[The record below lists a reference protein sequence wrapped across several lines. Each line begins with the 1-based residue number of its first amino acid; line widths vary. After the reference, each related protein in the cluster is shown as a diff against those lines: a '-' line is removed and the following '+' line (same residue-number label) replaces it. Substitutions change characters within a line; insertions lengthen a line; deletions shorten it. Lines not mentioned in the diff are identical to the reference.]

1 MSFADK
7 GAFVK
12 RTEKITTFGFFNVDK
27 PSGMTSSTVVNKI
40 KWLTGVPCGH
50 MGTLDPLA
58 SGVLPVGVGN
68 ATRLFNYF
76 LDKEKEYIAEFTFG
90 VDSDTLD
97 STGELIYGGQVPSE
111 KEIES
116 VLPAF
121 FGDILQVPPKY
132 SAKNVNGRRGYDL
145 ARAGVDFELPPKKVH
160 IYGIELLGRA
170 EDKENAFRFKI
181 RCGGGT
187 YIRSL
192 ARDIAA
198 ALETKAVMSA
208 LRRTQSGCFLLSEA
222 IPFSILESDP
232 SVAALEELI
241 IPTERVL
248 PIPDLLLTE
257 KNAGRLFN
265 GQRVA
270 TEEEDGL
277 YKIYKDGVF
286 YGIAEVKNGL
296 AKAEIKLC

>member
-1 MSFADK
+1 MA
-7 GAFVK
+7 K
-12 RTEKITTFGFFNVDK
+12 REKKISQFGFFNVNK
-27 PSGMTSSTVVNKI
+27 PSGIVSSAVVNKL

-68 ATRLFNYF
+68 ATRLFDYF

-97 STGELIYGGQVPSE
+97 STGVLAYGGRVPSAA
-111 KEIES
+111 EIAE
-116 VLPAF
+116 VLPSF
-121 FGDILQVPPKY
+121 LGEIMQIPPKY

-145 ARAGVDFELPPKKVH
+145 ARAGIDFELPPKKVR
-160 IYGIELLGRA
+160 IDGMELLG
-170 EDKENAFRFKI
+170 ESEGKENTFRIKI

-198 ALETKAVMSA
+198 ALGTKSVMSS
-208 LRRTQSGCFLLSEA
+208 LLRTQSGCFLLPEA
-222 IPFSILESDP
+222 VDYAIFEEEP
-232 SVAALEELI
+232 SVEALEELL

-248 PIPDLLLTE
+248 PLDELLLTE
-257 KNAGRLFN
+257 KQAEKLYH
-265 GQRVA
+265 GQRIGVDY
-270 TEEEDGL
+270 EDGL
-277 YKIYKDGVF
+277 YKIYQEGNF
-286 YGIAEVKNGL
+286 YGIAEVANGL
-296 AKAEIKLC
+296 AKTKIKLC